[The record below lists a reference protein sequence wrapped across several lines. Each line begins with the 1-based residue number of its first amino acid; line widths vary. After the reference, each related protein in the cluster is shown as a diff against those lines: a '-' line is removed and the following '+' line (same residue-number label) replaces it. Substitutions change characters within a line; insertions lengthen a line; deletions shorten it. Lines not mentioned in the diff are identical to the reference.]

1 MPNLPEEIFSR
12 NMWSL
17 VKTTPAKEHE
27 RALKGKE
34 EKRGYIYIPVILNF
48 TRKERNM
55 IRLDHTFPHR
65 FF

>member
-1 MPNLPEEIFSR
+1 
-12 NMWSL
+12 MWSL